1 MPIPKPS
8 SGESESDFM
17 SRCMEDTTLQAE
29 YSQRDQRV
37 AVCLSSFREGG
48 KKDTD
53 MDNDYEADVQDD
65 VQDEVKFI
73 EDGTLDCHAD
83 FELKA
88 YHDDEDDE
96 AKGMFSGYAS
106 IFGNKDLGNDV
117 VVQGAFQKSIRAKG
131 ARKIKMLF
139 QHDTKEPIGVYT
151 KVRADAQGLYVE
163 GKLAMQTQK
172 GREVY
177 ELMKMGAIDGL
188 SVGYRVDAK
197 GYSYDDRGK
206 KRYLKQV
213 DLMEIS
219 AVTFP
224 MNPKAR
230 VNAVKAEE
238 RTVRDWEAFLRD
250 EGGLSRSE
258 SKVAASAV
266 TKALDQREVG
276 DEQSEV
282 MKSIAKLT
290 TILKGD

>member
-1 MPIPKPS
+1 
-8 SGESESDFM
+8 
-17 SRCMEDTTLQAE
+17 
-29 YSQRDQRV
+29 
-37 AVCLSSFREGG
+37 
-48 KKDTD
+48 
-53 MDNDYEADVQDD
+53 
-65 VQDEVKFI
+65 
-73 EDGTLDCHAD
+73 
-83 FELKA
+83 
-88 YHDDEDDE
+88 
-96 AKGMFSGYAS
+96 
-106 IFGNKDLGNDV
+106 
-117 VVQGAFQKSIRAKG
+117 
-131 ARKIKMLF
+131 MLF

-151 KVRADAQGLYVE
+151 KVREDAQGLYVE